1 MTHCQRGSAKWA
13 GALQAG
19 RERTVGKNLIYR
31 SQLNYPQANYK
42 KKKKKMPCKGLRK
55 PISLPPSCCDNT
67 GGFSLTDWL
76 LVTAKNMVN
85 NTAER

>member
-1 MTHCQRGSAKWA
+1 MAMTHCQRGSAKWA

-42 KKKKKMPCKGLRK
+42 KKKDAL
-55 PISLPPSCCDNT
+55 
-67 GGFSLTDWL
+67 
-76 LVTAKNMVN
+76 
-85 NTAER
+85 

>member
-1 MTHCQRGSAKWA
+1 MTHCQRGSAKWQA
-13 GALQAG
+13 LCRLAERGLSARISFIGANSIIH
-19 RERTVGKNLIYR
+19 KLIT
-31 SQLNYPQANYK
+31 
-42 KKKKKMPCKGLRK
+42 KKKKMPCKGLRK